1 MSAVLP
7 NWKRADAFNE
17 RAAAGRHRLLILNA
31 IFSLRWLISRLPEAS
46 QWHPVFLRKRLQ
58 LFEFLDLPWVGG
70 WVRQAMLEYLN
81 FLLYRMAQ
89 PYRGVEQILS
99 DWASK
104 GHHTTVLDMGSG
116 GGGHVDWLIQRG
128 DALRLPMPKFVLS
141 DLFPGANLPTWK
153 TIQASHGTSKVGY
166 LADPVDA
173 CAPEVRTIRLRS
185 MFSIF
190 HHLTPEQARQM
201 LASACSDSDGILVAE
216 GVRRAV
222 LPAVMMAMLLPV
234 YMFVM
239 PLAAPHFTARRL
251 LFSMVIPI
259 IPLMMAFDG
268 IASVLRAYTADEMIS
283 LFPEDAERSFEIKA
297 HTFHS
302 LGGIFATTV
311 VTASRRSKD
320 AGASS
325 QSTSRSAG

>member
-1 MSAVLP
+1 
-7 NWKRADAFNE
+7 
-17 RAAAGRHRLLILNA
+17 
-31 IFSLRWLISRLPEAS
+31 
-46 QWHPVFLRKRLQ
+46 
-58 LFEFLDLPWVGG
+58 
-70 WVRQAMLEYLN
+70 MLEYLN

-99 DWASK
+99 AWASE
-104 GHHTTVLDMGSG
+104 GAHGAVLDMGSG
-116 GGGHVDWLIQRG
+116 GGGHVDWLIRRA
-128 DALRLPMPKFVLS
+128 DALGLPMPKFVLS
-141 DLFPGANLPTWK
+141 DLFPKANLPTWE
-153 TIQASHGTSKVGY
+153 TIQSRHGMTRVGY
-166 LADPVDA
+166 VTDAIDA
-173 CAPEVRTIRLRS
+173 CAPEVSTIRLRS

-190 HHLTPEQARQM
+190 HHLTPDQARRM

-268 IASVLRAYTADEMIS
+268 VASVLRAYTADEIVS
-283 LFPEDAERSFEIKA
+283 LFPEGARGSFDIKA
-297 HTFHS
+297 HTFRS

-311 VTASRRSKD
+311 VTASRRS
-320 AGASS
+320 A
-325 QSTSRSAG
+325 R